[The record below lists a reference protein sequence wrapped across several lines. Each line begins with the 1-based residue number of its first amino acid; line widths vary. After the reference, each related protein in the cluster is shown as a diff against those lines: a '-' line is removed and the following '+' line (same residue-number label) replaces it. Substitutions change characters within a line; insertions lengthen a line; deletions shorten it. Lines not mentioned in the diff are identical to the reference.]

1 MDFLLE
7 FSTLSLVLMAL
18 IVLMTVY
25 FIGPGYSSQSA
36 VHAPTILT
44 STGIFGTFIGVALG
58 LLEFDTAD
66 IQSSVPGLI
75 EGLQTAFWTSIA
87 GLLGALLVKF
97 RHLATTLR
105 QHRRQSSYE
114 AATVDDLANLLSDIH
129 QSLSDPDA
137 GGLNAA
143 VQGLRQQQQDE
154 IRGLKQSLEQY
165 QADMTEANTQAL
177 IRALET
183 VLTDFN
189 AQIDVQYGENFKKLN
204 EAVGNMLLWQQNY
217 KTELQELLVTQKSNG
232 ELLDKASRAYEKV
245 VTHSEVF
252 NQVSESLGGLM
263 EALQAQA
270 QGLDQYLSQLST
282 VAEKAAAGLPS
293 LEGRVDALTDQL
305 ADSVTRNQQQLSQVL
320 DEASRALRD
329 TSAEVHRNL
338 ADSLTQ
344 SQNSLHQQVEALVDR
359 TGSQLEE
366 LDKALER
373 ELTKALTTFG
383 YQLTSL
389 SEKFVNDYSPLTDKL
404 RALVQA
410 SGAVTDSNGPD
421 TTHDSASQSAKS
433 ARTPAQP

>member
-18 IVLMTVY
+18 IVLMTIY

-44 STGIFGTFIGVALG
+44 STGIFGTFIGVAMG
-58 LLEFDTAD
+58 LLEFDTSD

-75 EGLQTAFWTSIA
+75 GGLQTAFWTSIA

-97 RHLATTLR
+97 RHLATVLR
-105 QHRRQSSYE
+105 QHQRQSSYE
-114 AATVDDLANLLSDIH
+114 SATVDDLANLLSDIH
-129 QSLSDPDA
+129 RSLSDPEA
-137 GGLNAA
+137 GGLNTTIKD
-143 VQGLRQQQQDE
+143 LRQQQHEENQ
-154 IRGLKQSLEQY
+154 GLKRSLEQY

-183 VLTDFN
+183 VLKDFN

-305 ADSVTRNQQQLSQVL
+305 AESVTRNQQQLSQVL
-320 DEASRALRD
+320 DESSRALRD

-344 SQNSLHQQVEALVDR
+344 SQTGLHQQVETLVQR
-359 TGSQLEE
+359 TSNQLEE
-366 LDKALER
+366 MDKGLER

-389 SEKFVNDYSPLTDKL
+389 SEKFVNCP
-404 RALVQA
+404 
-410 SGAVTDSNGPD
+410 PD
-421 TTHDSASQSAKS
+421 
-433 ARTPAQP
+433 

>member
-18 IVLMTVY
+18 IALMTIY

-58 LLEFDTAD
+58 LLEFDTSD

-75 EGLQTAFWTSIA
+75 GGLQTAFWTSIA

-97 RHLATTLR
+97 RHLATVLR
-105 QHRRQSSYE
+105 QHQRQSSYE

-129 QSLSDPDA
+129 RSLSDPEA
-137 GGLNAA
+137 GGLNTAIRD
-143 VQGLRQQQQDE
+143 LRQQQHDE
-154 IRGLKQSLEQY
+154 TQGLKRSLEQY
-165 QADMTEANTQAL
+165 QTDMTEANTQAL
-177 IRALET
+177 VRALET
-183 VLTDFN
+183 VLKDFN

-232 ELLDKASRAYEKV
+232 ELLDKASSAYEKV

-305 ADSVTRNQQQLSQVL
+305 AESVTRNQQQLSQVL

-344 SQNSLHQQVEALVDR
+344 SQSGLHQQVETLVQR
-359 TGSQLEE
+359 TSSQLEE
-366 LDKALER
+366 MDKGLER

-389 SEKFVNDYSPLTDKL
+389 SEKFVNDYAPLTDKL

-410 SGAVTDSNGPD
+410 SSAVTDSNGPD
-421 TTHDSASQSAKS
+421 STHESTPQRSKP
-433 ARTPAQP
+433 ARAPAQS

>member
-1 MDFLLE
+1 MDFLHD

-18 IVLMTVY
+18 ITLLTLY
-25 FIGPGYSSQSA
+25 FAGPGYSAQSA
-36 VHAPTILT
+36 AHAPTILT
-44 STGIFGTFIGVALG
+44 STGIFGTFLGVAMG
-58 LLEFDTAD
+58 LLAFDAD
-66 IQSSVPGLI
+66 NIQSSVPDLI
-75 EGLQTAFWTSIA
+75 EGLKTAFWTSIA
-87 GLLGALLVKF
+87 GLFGALVVKF
-97 RHLATTLR
+97 RHLASTLR
-105 QHRRQSSYE
+105 LHHRQDSYE
-114 AATVDDLANLLSDIH
+114 AASVDDLANLLADIH
-129 QSLSDPDA
+129 RSLSDPEA

-143 VQGLRQQQQDE
+143 IQGLQQQQTRE
-154 IRGLKQSLEQY
+154 MASLKRSLEQY
-165 QADMTEANTQAL
+165 QADMTEANTNAL
-177 IRALET
+177 IQALET
-183 VLTDFN
+183 VLRDFN

-232 ELLDKASRAYEKV
+232 ELLDKASQAYEKV

-263 EALQAQA
+263 EALQEQSR
-270 QGLDQYLSQLST
+270 GLDQYLSQLAT

-305 ADSVTRNQQQLSQVL
+305 AESVTRNQQQLSQVL

-338 ADSLTQ
+338 ADSLSH
-344 SQNSLHQQVEALVDR
+344 SQTGLHDQVSAMVQR
-359 TGSQLEE
+359 TGEQLEQ
-366 LDKALER
+366 LDQALEK

-389 SEKFVNDYSPLTDKL
+389 SEKFVNDYAPLTDKL

-410 SGAVTDSNGPD
+410 SNASVS
-421 TTHDSASQSAKS
+421 TTPEDAHESAPRKAQSAR
-433 ARTPAQP
+433 APAQS

>member
-18 IVLMTVY
+18 IALMTVY
-25 FIGPGYSSQSA
+25 FIGPGYSAQSA
-36 VHAPTILT
+36 AHAPTILT

-87 GLLGALLVKF
+87 GLFGALLVKF

-105 QHRRQSSYE
+105 LHQRQSSYE

-129 QSLSDPDA
+129 RSLSDPEA
-137 GGLNAA
+137 GGLNSA
-143 VQGLRQQQQDE
+143 VQQLRQSQQDE
-154 IRGLKQSLEQY
+154 AADLKRTLERY
-165 QADMTEANTQAL
+165 QTDMSEATTAAL

-183 VLTDFN
+183 VLKDFN

-204 EAVGNMLLWQQNY
+204 DAVGNMLLWQQNY
-217 KTELQELLVTQKSNG
+217 KTELQELLVTQQSNG

-263 EALQAQA
+263 EALQSQA

-305 ADSVTRNQQQLSQVL
+305 ADSITRNQQQLSQVL

-338 ADSLTQ
+338 ADSVNQ
-344 SQNSLHQQVEALVDR
+344 SQNGLHQQVETLVAR
-359 TGSQLEE
+359 TGSQLEA
-366 LDKALER
+366 LDKALEQ

-389 SEKFVNDYSPLTDKL
+389 SEKFVNDYAPLTDKL

-410 SGAVTDSNGPD
+410 SATMTDSNGSD
-421 TTHDSASQSAKS
+421 TAHEAATQSSKPTL
-433 ARTPAQP
+433 TPRQL

>member
-58 LLEFDTAD
+58 LLEFDTGD

-87 GLLGALLVKF
+87 GLMGALLVKF

-143 VQGLRQQQQDE
+143 VQGLRQQQQEE
-154 IRGLKQSLEQY
+154 IQGLKRSLEQY

-183 VLTDFN
+183 VLKDFN

-270 QGLDQYLSQLST
+270 RGLDQYLSQLST

-338 ADSLTQ
+338 ADSLTR
-344 SQNSLHQQVEALVDR
+344 SQTGLHQQVEALVDR

-410 SGAVTDSNGPD
+410 SSAVTDSNGPD
-421 TTHDSASQSAKS
+421 TTHDSTSRPSKP

>member
-1 MDFLLE
+1 MDFLND
-7 FSTLSLVLMAL
+7 FSILSLVLMGL
-18 IVLMTVY
+18 IALMTVY

-44 STGIFGTFIGVALG
+44 STGIFGTFIGVAMG
-58 LLEFDTAD
+58 LLEFDTTD

-75 EGLQTAFWTSIA
+75 QGLQTAFWTSIA

-97 RHLATTLR
+97 RHLATTLQ

-129 QSLSDPDA
+129 RSLSDPEA
-137 GGLNAA
+137 GGLHSA
-143 VQGLRQQQQDE
+143 VQGLRREQHE
-154 IRGLKQSLEQY
+154 EMAGLKRSLEQY
-165 QADMTEANTQAL
+165 QSDMTDANTRAL
-177 IRALET
+177 THALET

-217 KTELQELLVTQKSNG
+217 KTELQELLVTQQSNG
-232 ELLDKASRAYEKV
+232 ELLDRASRAYEKV

-252 NQVSESLGGLM
+252 NQVSESMGGLM
-263 EALQAQA
+263 EALQAQS
-270 QGLDQYLSQLST
+270 QGLDQYLSQLAS
-282 VAEKAAAGLPS
+282 VADKAAAGLPS

-305 ADSVTRNQQQLSQVL
+305 AESVTRNQQQLSQVL
-320 DEASRALRD
+320 NEASRALRD
-329 TSAEVHRNL
+329 TSAEVHRNM
-338 ADSLTQ
+338 AESLSQ
-344 SQNSLHQQVEALVDR
+344 SQQGMHRQVETLVQR
-359 TGSQLEE
+359 TGEQLEQ
-366 LDKALER
+366 LDHALEN

-389 SEKFVNDYSPLTDKL
+389 SEKFVNDYAPLTDRL

-410 SGAVTDSNGPD
+410 SEASRTDS
-421 TTHDSASQSAKS
+421 
-433 ARTPAQP
+433 

>member
-1 MDFLLE
+1 MDFLND
-7 FSTLSLVLMAL
+7 FSTLSLVLMGL
-18 IVLMTVY
+18 IALMTVY

-44 STGIFGTFIGVALG
+44 STGIFGTFIGVAMG
-58 LLEFDTAD
+58 LLEFDTTD

-75 EGLQTAFWTSIA
+75 KGLQTAFWTSIA

-129 QSLSDPDA
+129 RSLSDPEA
-137 GGLNAA
+137 GGLHSV
-143 VQGLRQQQQDE
+143 VQGLRREQHE
-154 IRGLKQSLEQY
+154 EMAGLKRSLEQY
-165 QADMTEANTQAL
+165 QSDMTDANTRAL
-177 IRALET
+177 THALET

-217 KTELQELLVTQKSNG
+217 KTELQELLVTQQSNG
-232 ELLDKASRAYEKV
+232 ELLDRASRAYEKV

-252 NQVSESLGGLM
+252 NQVSESMGGLM
-263 EALQAQA
+263 EALQAQS
-270 QGLDQYLSQLST
+270 QGLDQYLSQLAT
-282 VAEKAAAGLPS
+282 VADKAAAGLPS
-293 LEGRVDALTDQL
+293 LEGRVGALTDQL
-305 ADSVTRNQQQLSQVL
+305 AQSVTRNQQQLSQVL

-329 TSAEVHRNL
+329 TSAEVHRNM
-338 ADSLTQ
+338 AESLSQ
-344 SQNSLHQQVEALVDR
+344 SQQGMHRQVETLVQR
-359 TGSQLEE
+359 TGEQLEQ
-366 LDKALER
+366 LDHALES

-389 SEKFVNDYSPLTDKL
+389 SEKFVNDYAPLTDRL

-410 SGAVTDSNGPD
+410 SEASRTDS
-421 TTHDSASQSAKS
+421 
-433 ARTPAQP
+433 

>member
-1 MDFLLE
+1 MDFLND
-7 FSTLSLVLMAL
+7 FSTLSLVLMGL
-18 IVLMTVY
+18 IALMTVY

-44 STGIFGTFIGVALG
+44 STGIFGTFIGVAMG
-58 LLEFDTAD
+58 LLEFDTTD

-75 EGLQTAFWTSIA
+75 QGLQTAFWTSIA

-114 AATVDDLANLLSDIH
+114 AASVDDLANLLSDIH
-129 QSLSDPDA
+129 RSLSDPEA
-137 GGLNAA
+137 GGLHSAI
-143 VQGLRQQQQDE
+143 QGLRREQHE
-154 IRGLKQSLEQY
+154 EMAGLKRSLEQY
-165 QADMTEANTQAL
+165 QSDMTDANTRAL
-177 IRALET
+177 THALET

-217 KTELQELLVTQKSNG
+217 KTELQELLVTQQSNG
-232 ELLDKASRAYEKV
+232 ELLDRASRAYEKV

-252 NQVSESLGGLM
+252 NQVSESMGGLM
-263 EALQAQA
+263 EALQAQS
-270 QGLDQYLSQLST
+270 QGLDQYLSQLAS
-282 VAEKAAAGLPS
+282 VADKAAAGLPS

-305 ADSVTRNQQQLSQVL
+305 AESVTRNQQQLSQVL
-320 DEASRALRD
+320 NEASRALRD
-329 TSAEVHRNL
+329 TSAEVHRNM
-338 ADSLTQ
+338 AESLSQ
-344 SQNSLHQQVEALVDR
+344 SQQGMHRQVETLVQR
-359 TGSQLEE
+359 TGEQLEQ
-366 LDKALER
+366 LDQALEN

-389 SEKFVNDYSPLTDKL
+389 SEKFVNDYAPLTDRL

-410 SGAVTDSNGPD
+410 SEASRTDS
-421 TTHDSASQSAKS
+421 
-433 ARTPAQP
+433 

>member
-1 MDFLLE
+1 MDFLND
-7 FSTLSLVLMAL
+7 FSTLSLVLMGL
-18 IVLMTVY
+18 IALMTVY

-44 STGIFGTFIGVALG
+44 STGIFGTFIGVAMG
-58 LLEFDTAD
+58 LLEFDTTD

-75 EGLQTAFWTSIA
+75 KGLQTAFWTSIA

-129 QSLSDPDA
+129 RSLSDPEA
-137 GGLNAA
+137 GGLHSA
-143 VQGLRQQQQDE
+143 VQGLRREQHE
-154 IRGLKQSLEQY
+154 EMAGLKRSLEQY
-165 QADMTEANTQAL
+165 QSDMTDANTRAL
-177 IRALET
+177 THALET

-217 KTELQELLVTQKSNG
+217 KTELQELLVTQQSNG
-232 ELLDKASRAYEKV
+232 ELLDRASRAYEKV

-252 NQVSESLGGLM
+252 NQVSESMGGLM
-263 EALQAQA
+263 EALQAQS
-270 QGLDQYLSQLST
+270 QGLDQYLSQLAS
-282 VAEKAAAGLPS
+282 VADKAAAGLPS

-305 ADSVTRNQQQLSQVL
+305 AESVTRNQQQLSQVL

-329 TSAEVHRNL
+329 TSAEVHRNM
-338 ADSLTQ
+338 AESLSQ
-344 SQNSLHQQVEALVDR
+344 SQQGMHRQVETLVQR
-359 TGSQLEE
+359 TGEQLEQ
-366 LDKALER
+366 LDHALEN

-389 SEKFVNDYSPLTDKL
+389 SEKFVNDYAPLTDRL

-410 SGAVTDSNGPD
+410 SEAA
-421 TTHDSASQSAKS
+421 THQEQTHAKNAQQAKS

>member
-1 MDFLLE
+1 MDFLND
-7 FSTLSLVLMAL
+7 FSTLSLVLMGL
-18 IVLMTVY
+18 IALMTVY

-44 STGIFGTFIGVALG
+44 STGIFGTFIGVAMG
-58 LLEFDTAD
+58 LLEFDTSD

-75 EGLQTAFWTSIA
+75 GGLRTAFWTSIA

-97 RHLATTLR
+97 RHLGTTLR

-129 QSLSDPDA
+129 RSLSDPEA
-137 GGLNAA
+137 GGLHSA
-143 VQGLRQQQQDE
+143 VQGLRREQHE
-154 IRGLKQSLEQY
+154 EMAGLKRSLEQY
-165 QADMTEANTQAL
+165 QSDMTDANTRAL
-177 IRALET
+177 TQVLET

-217 KTELQELLVTQKSNG
+217 KTELQELLVTQQSNG
-232 ELLDKASRAYEKV
+232 ELLDRASRAYEKV

-252 NQVSESLGGLM
+252 NQVSESMGGLM
-263 EALQAQA
+263 EALQAQS
-270 QGLDQYLSQLST
+270 QGLDQYLSQLAS
-282 VAEKAAAGLPS
+282 VADKAAAGLPS

-305 ADSVTRNQQQLSQVL
+305 AESVTRNQQQLSQVL

-329 TSAEVHRNL
+329 TSAEVHRNM
-338 ADSLTQ
+338 ADSLSQ
-344 SQNSLHQQVEALVDR
+344 SQQGMHRQVETLVQR
-359 TGSQLEE
+359 TGEQLEQ
-366 LDKALER
+366 LDQALEN

-389 SEKFVNDYSPLTDKL
+389 SEKFVNDYAPLTDRL

-410 SGAVTDSNGPD
+410 SEASRTDS
-421 TTHDSASQSAKS
+421 
-433 ARTPAQP
+433 

>member
-1 MDFLLE
+1 MDFLND

-18 IVLMTVY
+18 IALMTVY

-44 STGIFGTFIGVALG
+44 STGIFGTFIGVAMG
-58 LLEFDTAD
+58 LLEFDTTD

-129 QSLSDPDA
+129 RSLSDPEA
-137 GGLNAA
+137 GGLNSA
-143 VQGLRQQQQDE
+143 VQGLRQEQHE
-154 IRGLKQSLEQY
+154 ETAGLKRSLEQY
-165 QADMTEANTQAL
+165 QTDMTEANTRAL
-177 IRALET
+177 THALET

-263 EALQAQA
+263 EALQAQS
-270 QGLDQYLSQLST
+270 QGLDKYLSQLAS
-282 VAEKAAAGLPS
+282 VADKAAAGLPS

-305 ADSVTRNQQQLSQVL
+305 AESVTRNQQQLSQVL

-338 ADSLTQ
+338 ADSLSQ
-344 SQNSLHQQVEALVDR
+344 SQQGMHRQVETLVQR
-359 TGSQLEE
+359 TGEQLEQ
-366 LDKALER
+366 LDHALEN

-389 SEKFVNDYSPLTDKL
+389 SEKFVNDYAPLTDRL
-404 RALVQA
+404 RALVHA
-410 SGAVTDSNGPD
+410 SEAATHQEQ
-421 TTHDSASQSAKS
+421 THDTSAQRSKS

>member
-1 MDFLLE
+1 M
-7 FSTLSLVLMAL
+7 
-18 IVLMTVY
+18 
-25 FIGPGYSSQSA
+25 
-36 VHAPTILT
+36 
-44 STGIFGTFIGVALG
+44 
-58 LLEFDTAD
+58 
-66 IQSSVPGLI
+66 
-75 EGLQTAFWTSIA
+75 
-87 GLLGALLVKF
+87 
-97 RHLATTLR
+97 
-105 QHRRQSSYE
+105 
-114 AATVDDLANLLSDIH
+114 
-129 QSLSDPDA
+129 
-137 GGLNAA
+137 
-143 VQGLRQQQQDE
+143 
-154 IRGLKQSLEQY
+154 
-165 QADMTEANTQAL
+165 
-177 IRALET
+177 
-183 VLTDFN
+183 
-189 AQIDVQYGENFKKLN
+189 
-204 EAVGNMLLWQQNY
+204 
-217 KTELQELLVTQKSNG
+217 VT
-232 ELLDKASRAYEKV
+232 R
-245 VTHSEVF
+245 SEVF

-344 SQNSLHQQVEALVDR
+344 SQNGLHQQVEALVDR

>member
-1 MDFLLE
+1 MDFLND

-18 IVLMTVY
+18 IALMTVY

-44 STGIFGTFIGVALG
+44 STGIFGTFIGVAMG
-58 LLEFDTAD
+58 LLEFDTTD

-129 QSLSDPDA
+129 RSLSDSEY
-137 GGLNAA
+137 GGLHSAI
-143 VQGLRQQQQDE
+143 QGLRREQQTE
-154 IRGLKQSLEQY
+154 MAELKHSLAQY
-165 QADMTEANTQAL
+165 QTDMTEANTRAL
-177 IRALET
+177 THALET

-263 EALQAQA
+263 EALQAQS
-270 QGLDQYLSQLST
+270 QGLDQYLSQLAS
-282 VAEKAAAGLPS
+282 VADKAAAGLPS

-305 ADSVTRNQQQLSQVL
+305 TESVTRNQQQLSQVL

-338 ADSLTQ
+338 ADSLSQ
-344 SQNSLHQQVEALVDR
+344 SQQGMHRQVETLVQR
-359 TGSQLEE
+359 TDEQLAQ
-366 LDKALER
+366 LDQALEN

-389 SEKFVNDYSPLTDKL
+389 SEKFVNDYAPLTDRL

-410 SGAVTDSNGPD
+410 SEAATHQEQR
-421 TTHDSASQSAKS
+421 THD
-433 ARTPAQP
+433 TNAQ

>member
-18 IVLMTVY
+18 IALMTVY
-25 FIGPGYSSQSA
+25 FIGPGYSAQSA

-87 GLLGALLVKF
+87 GLFGALLVKF

-105 QHRRQSSYE
+105 LHQRQSSYE

-129 QSLSDPDA
+129 RSLSDPEA
-137 GGLNAA
+137 GGLNSA
-143 VQGLRQQQQDE
+143 VQQLRQSQQDE
-154 IRGLKQSLEQY
+154 AADLKRTLERY
-165 QADMTEANTQAL
+165 QTDMSEATTAAL

-183 VLTDFN
+183 VLKDFN

-204 EAVGNMLLWQQNY
+204 DAVGNMLLWQQNY
-217 KTELQELLVTQKSNG
+217 KTELQELLVTQQSNG

-263 EALQAQA
+263 EALQSQA

-305 ADSVTRNQQQLSQVL
+305 ADSITRNQQQLSQVL

-338 ADSLTQ
+338 ADSVNQ
-344 SQNSLHQQVEALVDR
+344 SQNGLHQQVETLVAR
-359 TGSQLEE
+359 TGSQLEA
-366 LDKALER
+366 LDKALEQ

-389 SEKFVNDYSPLTDKL
+389 SEKFVNDYAPLTDKL

-410 SGAVTDSNGPD
+410 SATMTDSNGSD
-421 TTHDSASQSAKS
+421 TAHEAATQSSKPT
-433 ARTPAQP
+433 RTPRQL